1 MENRPILVLAIDDS
15 RSALSVLEATAKI
28 AGFDFRGTTS
38 PQEGLKLAEEIEPDV
53 VLSDVVMPEMDGFEV
68 CKTLKEMR
76 STQLIPVVLI
86 TSLDARD
93 DRVRG
98 IEVGCDDFI
107 TKPVDRLTLTA
118 RIRSLARMRRL
129 TQTLDDAEKVLES
142 LARSVEAKDGTTGAH
157 CDRLIREGKAFGTFL
172 GLSRLDIRALSRAGV
187 LHDIGKIGIPDSV
200 LMKPGKLDS
209 DEWEIMKR
217 HPVIGAELLAPLSTM
232 VRVVPIV
239 RHHHE
244 RWDGAGYPDGLSGE
258 NVPFLARVF
267 QILDAYDAL
276 RSERPYKRAFTH
288 DESIDILEEES
299 RGGKWDP
306 SIVEKITTFVN
317 RRLESNA
324 QAQPAN

>member
-28 AGFDFRGTTS
+28 GGFDFRGTTS
-38 PQEGLKLAEEIEPDV
+38 PHEGLKLVQEIEPDV
-53 VLSDVVMPEMDGFEV
+53 VLSDVVMPEMDGFEL
-68 CKTLKEMR
+68 CKTLKERR

-157 CDRLIREGKAFGTFL
+157 CDRLIREGKAFGSFL
-172 GLSRLDIRALSRAGV
+172 DLSRLDIRALSRAGV

-244 RWDGAGYPDGLSGE
+244 RWDGAGYPDGLKGDE
-258 NVPFLARVF
+258 IPFLARCF
-267 QILDAYDAL
+267 QLLDAFDAL
-276 RSERPYKRAFTH
+276 TTERPYKRAF
-288 DESIDILEEES
+288 SINETCDILKQECTEG
-299 RGGKWDP
+299 RWDP
-306 SIVEKITTFVN
+306 ELMPRFLTYLKEKAPD
-317 RRLESNA
+317 S
-324 QAQPAN
+324 

>member
-15 RSALSVLEATAKI
+15 RSALRVLEATAKI
-28 AGFDFRGTTS
+28 AGFEFHGTTS
-38 PQEGLKLAEEIEPDV
+38 AQKGLELAIEIEPDV
-53 VLSDVVMPEMDGFEV
+53 VLSDIIMPEMDGFEL
-68 CKTLKEMR
+68 CKTLKKNR
-76 STQLIPVVLI
+76 HTQLIPVILI

-172 GLSRLDIRALSRAGV
+172 GLSRLEIRALSRAGV

-209 DEWEIMKR
+209 GEWEIMKR

-239 RHHHE
+239 RSHHE
-244 RWDGAGYPDGLSGE
+244 RWDGGGYPDGLKG
-258 NVPFLARVF
+258 NDIPFLARCF
-267 QILDAYDAL
+267 QLLDAFDAL
-276 RSERPYKRAFTH
+276 TTERPYKRAF
-288 DESIDILEEES
+288 SIDETCDILKRECSEG
-299 RGGKWDP
+299 RWDP
-306 SIVEKITTFVN
+306 DLLPQFLTF
-317 RRLESNA
+317 LEQNSPEN
-324 QAQPAN
+324 